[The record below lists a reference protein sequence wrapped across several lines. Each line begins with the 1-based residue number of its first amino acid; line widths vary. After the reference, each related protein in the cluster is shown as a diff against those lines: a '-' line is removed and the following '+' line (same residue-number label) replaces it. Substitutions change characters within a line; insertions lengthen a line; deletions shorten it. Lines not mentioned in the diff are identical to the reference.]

1 MARCVLRLVGMGYST
16 MGRSPTSGRAL
27 ASVESRS
34 HLFFI
39 ITPRR
44 LRLHRISIKHSSSSD
59 PSCTS
64 SAADP
69 DRSSADSI
77 QKHCIFDML
86 PSDSSNFTLPP
97 TDHEEAQYC
106 LTSMPSSGGCP
117 SLPHDPLPHRPAK
130 KDHGPSPDHIKH
142 EPPQPLLFP
151 QTRLMLDRCRSTE
164 GYAGRQ
170 EEGNHFLCP
179 GRHRGIAV
187 GVEEFRASRCQLLCS
202 LHRAEHGDQPESDVG
217 GGWK

>member
-1 MARCVLRLVGMGYST
+1 VCGRPPRAIRCHDWPDKPGKGESPPSLAINQFLMSTSFLATLRLLPSLPMARCVLRLVGMGYST

-106 LTSMPSSGGCP
+106 LTSMRHLGGV
-117 SLPHDPLPHRPAK
+117 LPYPMILFLTAQPRRTTAPA
-130 KDHGPSPDHIKH
+130 PI
-142 EPPQPLLFP
+142 
-151 QTRLMLDRCRSTE
+151 T
-164 GYAGRQ
+164 
-170 EEGNHFLCP
+170 
-179 GRHRGIAV
+179 
-187 GVEEFRASRCQLLCS
+187 
-202 LHRAEHGDQPESDVG
+202 
-217 GGWK
+217 